1 MVIGLVTKK
10 EAIENRIEFTIPEA
24 LCYEPNYNIHPGSDC
39 IFLSSQKPTEI
50 IKMQWGL
57 RPFWSKVEKAYPFAP
72 LEGSARSNFSK
83 LGIVQDT
90 VFRRP
95 IRENRGLVPIDY
107 FIVETFSGT
116 PYLVFLKEKKHR
128 PIALACVWDTWKKE
142 ITDPLTYGFAVLTM
156 PAYGQFE
163 NIGVKRMPV
172 ILDEYNYRR
181 WVRTDLPLMEV
192 NHMMLATLDGKYL
205 NAFPVS
211 PEILTNLSNDKGLI
225 EAKGEMI
232 EKEIISQ
239 YKQES
244 YYQRR
249 HKKEAD
255 MPDWSKR
262 QKS

>member
-1 MVIGLVTKK
+1 MIIGLVSNKM
-10 EAIENRIEFTIPEA
+10 AVENRIEVTMPEG
-24 LCYEPNYNIHPGSDC
+24 LGYEPNYNVHPGDDC
-39 IFLSSQKPTEI
+39 IFISSLKSTEF

-57 RPFWSKVEKAYPFAP
+57 KPFWSKDEKAYPFAP
-72 LEGSARSNFSK
+72 LEGLARSNFNK
-83 LGIVQDT
+83 LGIFQDT

-95 IRENRGLVPIDY
+95 IRESRGIIPVDY

-116 PYLVFLKEKKHR
+116 PYLVFLKEKKRR
-128 PIALACVWDTWKKE
+128 PIALACIWDSWKKE

-156 PAYGQFE
+156 PAYGKFE

-192 NHMMLATLDGKYL
+192 NRMMLSTLDGKYL
-205 NAFPVS
+205 NAFPIS
-211 PEILTNLSNDKGLI
+211 PQILTDHSNDKGLI

-232 EKEIISQ
+232 EKEIIST

-244 YYQRR
+244 YFERR

-255 MPDWSKR
+255 RPDWSKR
-262 QKS
+262 IKN